1 MKRKKSEPDTARV
14 SKLGMAESGDG
25 VNKSV
30 ESSEDK
36 FSQEDIKANH
46 QVSKEETR
54 VNEVDDRTGRH
65 RLHNAAAEGNMEVV
79 NMLLNKDWIDVNV
92 QVVPGKCSE
101 DCSKDCDCDLPKRYS
116 YEGWTALHF
125 AAHQG
130 HVKVVQRILEVYNVD
145 PNVQD
150 FSMGDTPLHIA
161 AWWGQTATVE
171 ELLTVGSEQKTQV
184 NVNVVNKEGQTAL
197 HKAASESPDISKYL
211 VYEELPKR
219 WQRPQWMRPP
229 EKFHYKF
236 LHRMKSR
243 VVKNG
248 HRLQRTTHPKEGVN
262 AKVVEKLLKRED
274 IKLTLEDMEG
284 RTALDIAS
292 EERNWKVF
300 QLLRLKITREVADYN
315 EPYYRDR
322 QASVD
327 AANAILLGAALIAS
341 VTFAAW
347 LQPPLGY
354 TTDYQ
359 IQYTDNFPAPPS
371 NPQFVSVE
379 HHPLL
384 EWFWAF
390 NSLSFYCAIATV
402 VSGAHSVLPSRNL
415 TIKQGVAKLSRNL
428 LLTSTLLALS
438 MLSVLFAFAIAGIVV
453 LPPLLKYRANIA
465 TTVGIGGGL
474 CLVLLVR
481 LGANIVKLSHE

>member
-1 MKRKKSEPDTARV
+1 MKRKGEPDTARV
-14 SKLGMAESGDG
+14 SKLSMVDSGDG
-25 VNKSV
+25 DNKSM
-30 ESSEDK
+30 ESMEQKFPKEDVK
-36 FSQEDIKANH
+36 ENH
-46 QVSKEETR
+46 QVLKQEDR
-54 VNEVDDRTGRH
+54 VNDVDDRTGRH
-65 RLHNAAAEGNMEVV
+65 RLHNAAAEGKVEVV
-79 NMLLNKDWIDVNV
+79 DMLLNKDDIDVNV

-101 DCSKDCDCDLPKRYS
+101 DCSKDCDCNLPKRYS

-130 HVKVVQRILEVYNVD
+130 HVKVVQRILEAYDVD

-171 ELLTVGSEQKTQV
+171 ELLTVRSEKKTQV

-219 WQRPQWMRPP
+219 WQRPHWMRPP
-229 EKFHYKF
+229 ERFHNKV
-236 LHRMKSR
+236 LHRMKSK

-248 HRLQRTTHPKEGVN
+248 HRLQRMTHPKAGVN
-262 AKVVEKLLKRED
+262 AKAVEKLLKHED

-292 EERNWKVF
+292 EEKNWKVF

-341 VTFAAW
+341 ITFAAW

-359 IQYTDNFPAPPS
+359 IQYTNDFPAPPS

-402 VSGAHSVLPSRNL
+402 VSGAHSVLPSRKV

-438 MLSVLFAFAIAGIVV
+438 MLFVLFAFAIAGIVV
-453 LPPLLKYRANIA
+453 LPPLLKYKANIA

-481 LGANIVKLSHE
+481 LATNIVQLSRE